1 MQAVLEF
8 HLLIGAV
15 VSAVGPLIRMDADSP
30 SHAAP
35 MVADPLSRWV
45 AKFLDLLVATAM
57 SHFVPP
63 VGFWGGL
70 TYLFIADGLHSG
82 HSLGKRALGLAIR
95 GPHGRTC
102 GVRESIMRNVPVAV
116 PYAVWHLLGQGGWIM
131 AGVGWIVLVV
141 ACGVEGVL
149 LAGNP
154 QGRRLGDEL
163 AGTSVVGI
171 AVTDRV

>member
-1 MQAVLEF
+1 
-8 HLLIGAV
+8 
-15 VSAVGPLIRMDADSP
+15 
-30 SHAAP
+30 
-35 MVADPLSRWV
+35 
-45 AKFLDLLVATAM
+45 
-57 SHFVPP
+57 
-63 VGFWGGL
+63 
-70 TYLFIADGLHSG
+70 
-82 HSLGKRALGLAIR
+82 
-95 GPHGRTC
+95 
-102 GVRESIMRNVPVAV
+102 MRNVPVAV